1 MADGPLDLYARGE
14 LALPL
19 AAMRAVLEGEDAA
32 GLEAAVAA
40 ARARWGAAALAPLLA
55 RLGPEAA
62 ERVRRV
68 AASVDHA
75 ARDATPEAALA
86 RQSAEFD
93 RAAAVSP
100 DAGVALYSLGD
111 PDLLAE
117 VTAEV
122 AAWLR
127 AERLLRPGDRLLEVG
142 CGAGRHLRALACGPG
157 AASSALGVELS
168 RAMAQEAARRLCD
181 LPHVRVVQGSGRD
194 LAFVADAGVD
204 LVLYA
209 DSFPYVVQ
217 AGGDLPARHLAEAA
231 RVLRPGGR
239 LCVLNWS
246 YGGDREADVRQAARL
261 AADAGLT
268 AAAPGAPAFRS
279 WDALALSFTK
289 AGPGA

>member
-1 MADGPLDLYARGE
+1 
-14 LALPL
+14 
-19 AAMRAVLEGEDAA
+19 MRAVLEGEDAA

-86 RQSAEFD
+86 RLAAEFD

-111 PDLLAE
+111 PDLLAA

-122 AAWLR
+122 ADWLR
-127 AERLLRPGDRLLEVG
+127 AERLLRPGERLLEVG
-142 CGAGRHLRALACGPG
+142 CGAGRHLRALAGGGPVS
-157 AASSALGVELS
+157 ASAALGVELS
-168 RAMAQEAARRLCD
+168 PAMAREAARRLYD